1 MNKYKL
7 YSVFFLFLIFIG
19 CKKEGT
25 GGKAQITGFVV
36 YNNARIANAVIYIKY
51 GASTSP
57 GSNPA
62 LYDSQQTA
70 DSQGNFTFG
79 SMVTGNYYLYAIG
92 HYTNPNNFSGP
103 INVSG
108 GTPVNVP
115 HTKSTVNYDIAV
127 NQ

>member
-1 MNKYKL
+1 MNKYKI
-7 YSVFFLFLIFIG
+7 YSVFFLFLILIS

-36 YNNARIANAVIYIKY
+36 YNNVRIANAVIYIKY
-51 GASTSP
+51 GTSTSP

-62 LYDSQQTA
+62 FYDSQQTA

-92 HYTNPNNFSGP
+92 HYTDPNSYLGSK
-103 INVSG
+103 NVTG
-108 GTPVNVP
+108 GTAVNIP
-115 HTKSTVNYDIAV
+115 HTKSTVNYDIAT
-127 NQ
+127 N